1 MVVLSSLFLLIYLAK
16 NFNALYTVNFVN
28 YVERN
33 LPYSLSVDSGVTS
46 WNMDKGKTDLEE
58 LKKTRI
64 NSRTGAIVLSD
75 I

>member
-1 MVVLSSLFLLIYLAK
+1 MMKNKVFILIYLAK
-16 NFNALYTVNFVN
+16 NFNVLYTVNFIK

-33 LPYSLSVDSGVTS
+33 LRYNLSVDLGVTS

-58 LKKTRI
+58 LRKARI
-64 NSRTGAIVLSD
+64 NARRGAIVLSD